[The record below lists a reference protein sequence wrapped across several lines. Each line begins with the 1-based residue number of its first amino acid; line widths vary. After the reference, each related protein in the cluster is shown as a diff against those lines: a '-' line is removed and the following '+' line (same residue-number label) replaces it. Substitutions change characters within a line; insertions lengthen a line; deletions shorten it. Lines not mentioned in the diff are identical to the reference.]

1 MASSIQR
8 IDSPVSLFPPES
20 QPKKRLCKVVFLVT
34 CFTLALLAFT
44 AGALALGFCVHR
56 LCLLSL
62 LILPILAL
70 VAKEALSPAV
80 YEVYVALGV
89 LPSLKEKFS

>member
-1 MASSIQR
+1 MTASIER

-20 QPKKRLCKVVFLVT
+20 QPKKRLCNVVFLVM

-44 AGALALGFCVHR
+44 AGALALGFCVHH
-56 LCLLSL
+56 LYLLSL
-62 LILPILAL
+62 LVLPILAL
-70 VAKEALSPAV
+70 VAKETLSSAV

-89 LPSLKEKFS
+89 LPPLSKKLA